1 MGMVGD
7 GCEGRNKWVG
17 ISSTLVWCSAAMR
30 CTGSAREIRTNETY
44 ASPTKGKPSSA
55 HSQHLY
61 LNFQGSR
68 LPFQSASATNNIY
81 TSDLGHSLPFSFF
94 SLLFFFNRRCSSVSS
109 LHPSSILFISIT
121 SYLPS
126 FLPSPLYPPCSSSIL
141 LLSFSFIISF
151 CFFLF
156 IVNISCIITSIAC
169 TPHTLTSLNT
179 RTKTQTT
186 NGRLH
191 I

>member
-1 MGMVGD
+1 MVGD

-30 CTGSAREIRTNETY
+30 CTGSARGKSEQTKHMPVQPR
-44 ASPTKGKPSSA
+44 ASPVV
-55 HSQHLY
+55 
-61 LNFQGSR
+61 R
-68 LPFQSASATNNIY
+68 IRNIY
-81 TSDLGHSLPFSFF
+81 ILIFRDLVCPSRVLRPQIIFIPRTLAIPFLFLFF

-109 LHPSSILFISIT
+109 LHPSSILFISIS

-126 FLPSPLYPPCSSSIL
+126 FLPSPFYPPCSSSIL

-186 NGRLH
+186 NGCLH